1 VDRIFGITLVD
12 GQNGMSAASK
22 QGSWREASWRFIA
35 GSCVTVNDRTQ
46 RWGYVCWKVIRVAR
60 CSLHQLAP
68 RAQPNAHSYLEVAL
82 DEIR

>member
-1 VDRIFGITLVD
+1 
-12 GQNGMSAASK
+12 
-22 QGSWREASWRFIA
+22 
-35 GSCVTVNDRTQ
+35 
-46 RWGYVCWKVIRVAR
+46 VAR